1 MRGISMNRLTLDPP
15 LGSLVRFHRKRARLS
30 QVELSMMAGVSR
42 KVVQDLEAGRDAVS
56 WRHVL
61 GVLEVLNVRLR
72 PEGPLIGEWMPH
84 TAPGT
89 PDEEA
94 RGGDR

>member
-1 MRGISMNRLTLDPP
+1 MTRLTLDPP

-30 QVELSMMAGVSR
+30 QVELATMAGASR

-72 PEGPLIGEWMPH
+72 PEGPLVGEWL
-84 TAPGT
+84 AQSEPGT
-89 PDEEA
+89 PAEEA
-94 RGGDR
+94 